1 MFIWHTSGMI
11 LYLICNHKYFNWKS
25 KKKLPSQT
33 LAIWN
38 LKPPETQSN
47 ISNNDTEVAAA
58 VAAVAVGPARAEA
71 GRGPARPGEGSS
83 GGRP

>member
-11 LYLICNHKYFNWKS
+11 LYLQYIFQ
-25 KKKLPSQT
+25 KKIQKNNSIST

-47 ISNNDTEVAAA
+47 ISNNDTEVAA
-58 VAAVAVGPARAEA
+58 VAVGPARAEA
-71 GRGPARPGEGSS
+71 GPGPARPGEGSN

>member
-1 MFIWHTSGMI
+1 MI
-11 LYLICNHKYFNWKS
+11 LYLQSYVS
-25 KKKLPSQT
+25 KKKNQTKNSIST

-58 VAAVAVGPARAEA
+58 VAAPARAEA
-71 GRGPARPGEGSS
+71 GRGPARPGEGSN